1 MHWDLGHFFAAL
13 MGGLRRA
20 LRQPYSHALPPPPP
34 PRRRR
39 LRPEVNFLGFPRAI
53 DFQTAEPGS
62 GLEGLK
68 IVLGVLQ
75 LTWHADA
82 RADDPA
88 RSVVVDRHAFRS

>member
-1 MHWDLGHFFAAL
+1 MRIRGGCSYYRKMHWDLGHFFAAL

-68 IVLGVLQ
+68 NRFRGATVDL
-75 LTWHADA
+75 A
-82 RADDPA
+82 R
-88 RSVVVDRHAFRS
+88 